1 MIIKQI
7 TMLFAALFFGIYLH
21 AQDFP
26 ENTNGNI
33 EFSEVI
39 KTTLEKSVLHA
50 NAKEWIAKTFGDYK
64 SVLQFEDN
72 ENCKLII
79 KGLSNIEHVS
89 GIPGMS
95 TKENISYTMTIE
107 SKDGKYRYI
116 IDNVLV
122 NQTMNILGSSVH
134 PKPFSPIDHK
144 QNINK
149 YNKAIADLKLI
160 DETTLKKKAQKEHQ
174 EKIAYLQRSL
184 NDESICYQQEYEAI
198 TGIINTLKEAMQ
210 TNDDF

>member
-1 MIIKQI
+1 MKKI
-7 TMLFAALFFGIYLH
+7 TLLIVVFLISSCLY
-21 AQDFP
+21 AQDFHK
-26 ENTNGNI
+26 NINGNI

-39 KTTLEKSVLHA
+39 ETTLKKNVLHA
-50 NAKEWIAKTFGDYK
+50 NAKEWVAKTFGDYK

-79 KGLSNIEHVS
+79 KGLSNIEHIS

-95 TKENISYTMTIE
+95 TKENISYTITIE

-134 PKPFSPIDHK
+134 PKPFPPTDHK
-144 QNINK
+144 QNIDK
-149 YNKAIADLKLI
+149 YNKAITDLKLI
-160 DETTLKKKAQKEHQ
+160 DETTLKKKALKEHQ
-174 EKIAYLQRSL
+174 EKIADLQRSL
-184 NDESICYQQEYEAI
+184 NDESVCYQQEHEAI
-198 TGIINTLKEAMQ
+198 TGIINALKQAMQ
-210 TNDDF
+210 TNSDF